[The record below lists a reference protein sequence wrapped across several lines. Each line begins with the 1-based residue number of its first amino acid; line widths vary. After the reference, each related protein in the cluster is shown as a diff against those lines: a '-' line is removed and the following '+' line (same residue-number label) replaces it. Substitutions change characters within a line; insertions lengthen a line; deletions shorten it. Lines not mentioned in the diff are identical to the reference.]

1 MKKETEMSAEKVVK
15 QPKPKLMSI
24 KLEKL
29 HPFRNHPYKVIDD
42 ESMAKL
48 IESIKQYGML
58 SRIIVCPLEDK
69 PEEYEIISGHRRV
82 HAAELLGMKEVP
94 AVVHFIDRDV
104 ATVMMVDSKT

>member
-1 MKKETEMSAEKVVK
+1 MMKKEAEMSAEKVVK

-42 ESMAKL
+42 ESMAEL
-48 IESIKQYGML
+48 TESIKQYGLL

-69 PEEYEIISGHRRV
+69 PEEYEIISGSPPSTRRR
-82 HAAELLGMKEVP
+82 APWNEGSPGGCAFYRP
-94 AVVHFIDRDV
+94 
-104 ATVMMVDSKT
+104 